1 MTKYDQKETIWIIG
15 ASSGIGAA
23 LASAYTHA
31 GHKVIISARRQDV
44 LNDLAEQIS
53 AQNPG
58 GDVLPTYPLDV
69 TDAQACFKTAASIFE
84 QIGRIDRI
92 IIMAGQS
99 MPTAFDRLDLDR
111 ARALFDIN
119 VMGTL
124 HIIQAVL
131 PLLTH
136 QGFGQLALCG
146 SVAGYRGLPTGQPYC
161 ATKAAVINIAESLR
175 CEYQNTKIDIRVIN
189 PGFVDTPMTR
199 KNTFPMPMMITA
211 DQAASAIIRGLKG
224 RSFEIHCP
232 KCFTYLMKIMDVLPY
247 PLYFWLMRR
256 IRKHVR

>member
-1 MTKYDQKETIWIIG
+1 MTNDQREIIWIIG

-23 LASAYTHA
+23 LGLAYA
-31 GHKVIISARRQDV
+31 DRGYQVILSARRQDLLDQLVQDITSDRPWVKIPCTSV
-44 LNDLAEQIS
+44 LDITNEK
-53 AQNPG
+53 
-58 GDVLPTYPLDV
+58 
-69 TDAQACFKTAASIFE
+69 ACIETARYIHALY
-84 QIGRIDRI
+84 GRIDRI

-99 MPTAFDRLDLDR
+99 MPTAFDRLDIDR

-161 ATKAAVINIAESLR
+161 ATKAAIINIAESLR

-211 DQAASAIIRGLKG
+211 DKAALAIIRGLKG
-224 RSFEIHCP
+224 RSFEIHFP
-232 KCFTYLMKIMDVLPY
+232 KCFTFLMKIMDMLPY